1 MQHFCLCFLASKPVP
16 DDSSPEMDTIQDFSV
31 FKNNIAK
38 AFVRLISVI
47 TELLEKLK
55 SKFPIMRR
63 ACISQIRTPEG
74 AKLPPIVVEQINATT
89 NLDELLKVL
98 EVSPY
103 WSWIDLRLLEAL
115 VTASG
120 SAAAEKTIANYK
132 AVIFSKKLNEVL
144 PYIPRKEIRD
154 EYFSKIVSKLNKD
167 ADDVTVADLLSY
179 QSALEKVIM
188 GIGDGTCALEH
199 FEYGCIMIYL
209 YIPNCHAEHAYH
221 AASSQLHKFCDLDL
235 NYLQI
240 GSYSKIFNPELL
252 KPSFLKPHHLLGT
265 TGKII
270 MHALLATCK

>member
-1 MQHFCLCFLASKPVP
+1 
-16 DDSSPEMDTIQDFSV
+16 MDTIQDFTV
-31 FKNNIAK
+31 FGNNIAK
-38 AFVRLISVI
+38 AYVRLISVI
-47 TELLEKLK
+47 TERSEKLK
-55 SKFPIMRR
+55 SKFQLMRR

-74 AKLPPIVVEQINATT
+74 AKLPPIVVEQINTTT

-103 WSWIDLRLLEAL
+103 WSWIDLRLLDAL

-132 AVIFSKKLNEVL
+132 DFVFRKRLNEVL

-154 EYFSKIVSKLNKD
+154 EYFAKIVSKVNKD

-179 QSALEKVIM
+179 QSALEKVII

-199 FEYGCIMIYL
+199 FENGCIKIYSC
-209 YIPNCHAEHAYH
+209 IPNYHAGPAYH

-235 NYLQI
+235 IYLQI
-240 GSYSKIFNPELL
+240 GTYPKIVNPSL
-252 KPSFLKPHHLLGT
+252 FMLKPHHLLDT
-265 TGKII
+265 AGKIMKCI
-270 MHALLATCK
+270 